1 MKPLTTPSPSTLREW
16 DCRHVWHAFTQMQ
29 EYEPF
34 IVERA
39 EGCRLTDVDGN
50 VYLDGVSSLWCNLH
64 GHRHPKLDAAIV
76 DQLGKVAHFTNLGG
90 SNPTT
95 IAFAKRLV
103 EISPHGLEHVFFSDS
118 GASAVEV
125 ALKMA
130 FQYWQQV
137 PEPQP
142 QKTKFLALDEAYHGD
157 TIGSVSV
164 GAVDQFHATFRPL
177 LFDTYR
183 APAPDTYRLPAGVTM
198 ETATAHYLAQAERV
212 LAEHAETIAGVIV
225 EPLVQG
231 AAGMIMHPP
240 GYLAGLRALT
250 KKYGTLLIA
259 DEVAVGF
266 GRTGTMFACEHE
278 QVTPDILCLGKGITA
293 GYLPVAA
300 TLATDEVFS
309 AFLGTYAS
317 SRTFFH
323 GHTYGGNPLG
333 CAVGLAS
340 LDVFEE
346 ERTLERLAPKIDLM
360 RERLLEIA
368 GLPHVGHVRQCGF
381 IAAIELVRDVETREP
396 FPWQE
401 RRGYRVCEEAL
412 RHGVWIRPLGN
423 VIIVMPPLSIEAD
436 DLDQI
441 FDAVEYGIA
450 AATRD
455 R

>member
-1 MKPLTTPSPSTLREW
+1 
-16 DCRHVWHAFTQMQ
+16 
-29 EYEPF
+29 
-34 IVERA
+34 
-39 EGCRLTDVDGN
+39 
-50 VYLDGVSSLWCNLH
+50 
-64 GHRHPKLDAAIV
+64 
-76 DQLGKVAHFTNLGG
+76 
-90 SNPTT
+90 
-95 IAFAKRLV
+95 
-103 EISPHGLEHVFFSDS
+103 
-118 GASAVEV
+118 
-125 ALKMA
+125 
-130 FQYWQQV
+130 
-137 PEPQP
+137 
-142 QKTKFLALDEAYHGD
+142 
-157 TIGSVSV
+157 
-164 GAVDQFHATFRPL
+164 
-177 LFDTYR
+177 
-183 APAPDTYRLPAGVTM
+183 
-198 ETATAHYLAQAERV
+198 
-212 LAEHAETIAGVIV
+212 
-225 EPLVQG
+225 
-231 AAGMIMHPP
+231 
-240 GYLAGLRALT
+240 
-250 KKYGTLLIA
+250 
-259 DEVAVGF
+259 
-266 GRTGTMFACEHE
+266 MFACEHE

-423 VIIVMPPLSIEAD
+423 VIIVMPPLSIATD
-436 DLDQI
+436 DLDAI

-450 AATRD
+450 AATRES
-455 R
+455 